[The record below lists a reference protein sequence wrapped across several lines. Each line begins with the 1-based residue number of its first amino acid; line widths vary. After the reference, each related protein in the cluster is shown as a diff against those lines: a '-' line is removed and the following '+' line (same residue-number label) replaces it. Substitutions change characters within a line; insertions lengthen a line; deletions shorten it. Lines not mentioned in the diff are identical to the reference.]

1 MKRRVAAIA
10 ALAIAPLFAA
20 CAMQPQ
26 VAVAPTPAPTETPLV
41 APELLPDI
49 ATQPT
54 PSESGSD
61 LTPILTP
68 PSAATPAPRTPAPRS
83 ASPKPKQSAT
93 PKPKPTPTQA
103 APSSSAPKPSNAATP
118 KPTTAKPEV
127 PAAPVDASGCT
138 GQSLAMNAT
147 GDCVKKVQELLAG
160 QKLFTGAANGTL
172 GQSTANAVLNYQR
185 SRGLTSNAIVGPDT
199 WAALTSGRGP
209 AGGMPASCKA
219 SGVVLCASQGARTLT
234 LLRDGQAI
242 KTINVRFGGMT
253 KDDNGKL
260 RIFPTVNGRYSVYAK
275 DAKAFSDRWE
285 ASMPYS
291 IKFNPNM
298 YVHYSGDFAKRG
310 YAGSS
315 HGCINVGNL
324 NDAKWFFENT
334 PVGAKVIVH

>member
-10 ALAIAPLFAA
+10 ALAIAPLFTA

-26 VAVAPTPAPTETPLV
+26 VGVAPTPAPTETPLV
-41 APELLPDI
+41 APETLPDI
-49 ATQPT
+49 APTYEPTQPV
-54 PSESGSD
+54 SD
-61 LTPILTP
+61 LAPTPAP
-68 PSAATPAPRTPAPRS
+68 PSAATPAPSS
-83 ASPKPKQSAT
+83 ATPKPKQSAT
-93 PKPKPTPTQA
+93 PKPKPTPSKA
-103 APSSSAPKPSNAATP
+103 APSTSAPKPSKAATP
-118 KPTTAKPEV
+118 KPTTAKPEA

-160 QKLFTGAANGTL
+160 QKLFTGTANGTF

-185 SRGLTSNAIVGPDT
+185 SRGITSNAIVGPET
-199 WAALTSGRGP
+199 WAALTSGR
-209 AGGMPASCKA
+209 AAVGGRPASCNA
-219 SGVVLCASQGARTLT
+219 SGVVLCASQGDRTLT
-234 LLRDGQAI
+234 LMRDGQAV

-324 NDAKWFFENT
+324 NDAKWFFDNT
-334 PVGAKVIVH
+334 PVGAKVVVY